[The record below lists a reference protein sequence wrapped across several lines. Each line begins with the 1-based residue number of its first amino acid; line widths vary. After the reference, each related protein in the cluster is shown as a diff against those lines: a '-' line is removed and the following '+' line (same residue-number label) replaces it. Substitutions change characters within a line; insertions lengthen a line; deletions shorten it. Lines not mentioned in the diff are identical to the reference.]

1 MVICHISRDLINQY
15 GKAEEEAAPGSMLRL
30 SVCVEYIEREREK
43 SNALSSV

>member
-30 SVCVEYIEREREK
+30 SVCVEYMEREK